1 MSHPPLPPSSPREQA
16 LELLRRGQGAEALA
30 AWCRVLESDPQFAAG
45 YRGAGQALELMGD
58 ENGALISYR
67 HALELDPAYAPAA
80 GSMALLCLHGRRPD
94 EARAFADR
102 ALALD
107 PAEPMAALTA
117 ARLDLEDDRFQA
129 AADRL
134 GPLTGRG
141 LFSTPVVEATAHRV
155 LGDALDAL
163 GRPQAAFTHFAASA
177 ATFRR
182 LHAGT
187 CAGPQPLAGL
197 DLCAAMLDAGRAAPP
212 GLWSPAP
219 GAEDGQAAG
228 HVFVVGFPRSGTTL
242 LEQVLAS
249 HPDITALE
257 EAPTLKSAI
266 DAYLDPPTGMAALA
280 EMDEETAER
289 WRRDYWAR
297 VRSFGVDVAGK
308 VFVDKQPF
316 YTLWL
321 PLIAKLFPKARILIV
336 RRDPRDVV
344 LSCFRRPFHM
354 TPVTYELMDLERG
367 ARLYDAAMQLLD
379 LFVERAAAPC
389 LAYRHED
396 LVDDFD
402 GVSRR
407 ICDFLGLGWTERLRD
422 FAATARRRAIRTPSA
437 GQVIKGLNRRGVGAW
452 RAYADALGPALPILE
467 PWAERFGYPPGATPS
482 LRQSQSLA
490 GHPARARTAPPRDPS
505 HG

>member
-1 MSHPPLPPSSPREQA
+1 
-16 LELLRRGQGAEALA
+16 LLRLGRGAEALA
-30 AWCRVLESDPQFAAG
+30 AWCRVLEGDPQFAAG

-58 ENGALISYR
+58 ENGALVSYR
-67 HALELDPAYAPAA
+67 HALELDPAYAAAA
-80 GSMALLCLHGRRPD
+80 GSMALLCLHGRRSD
-94 EARAFADR
+94 EARAFASR
-102 ALALD
+102 ALAQA
-107 PAEPMAALTA
+107 PSEPMAALAA
-117 ARLDLEDDRFQA
+117 ARLDLDDDRFQA
-129 AADRL
+129 VADRL

-141 LFSTPVVEATAHRV
+141 LLSTPAHEATAHRV

-163 GRPQAAFTHFAASA
+163 GLPQAAFSHFAASA
-177 ATFRR
+177 ATFRH

-197 DLCAAMLDAGRAAPP
+197 DLCAAMLEAARTAPP
-212 GLWSPAP
+212 SLWTPAP

-249 HPDITALE
+249 HPAIAALE
-257 EAPTLKSAI
+257 EAPTLKPAI

-280 EMDEETAER
+280 AMDEETAER

-297 VRSFGVDVAGK
+297 VRSFGIDVAGK

-321 PLIAKLFPKARILIV
+321 PLIAKLFPKARVLIV
-336 RRDPRDVV
+336 RRDPRDIA

-367 ARLYDAAMQLLD
+367 ARLYDAAMRLLD
-379 LFVERAAAPC
+379 LFIDRAGNPC

-407 ICDFLGLGWTERLRD
+407 ICDFLGLIWTENLRD
-422 FAATARRRAIRTPSA
+422 FAATARGRAIRTPSA
-437 GQVIKGLNRRGVGAW
+437 RQVIKGLNRRGVGAW
-452 RAYADALGPALPILE
+452 RPYAEALAPALPILE
-467 PWAERFGYPPGATPS
+467 PWAERFGYPPISS
-482 LRQSQSLA
+482 LRLSQSLA
-490 GHPARARTAPPRDPS
+490 GHPCDARTAPPRDPS